1 MAEIVVER
9 GTKDQR
15 VFQPF
20 AWLILAG
27 VHLNLTTSGLHAARA
42 DASPRLRL
50 ALSMARIS
58 LCGPGAEV
66 AIRSSEPTGILPWA
80 TRSFSTYLFFINTKT
95 R

>member
-15 VFQPF
+15 VFPALRAIDCCRASSRF
-20 AWLILAG
+20 NHERIARRAGRCVTATAIGTFDGTNLAFWP
-27 VHLNLTTSGLHAARA
+27 
-42 DASPRLRL
+42 D
-50 ALSMARIS
+50 
-58 LCGPGAEV
+58 AEV
-66 AIRSSEPTGILPWA
+66 TIRSSEPAGILPWG